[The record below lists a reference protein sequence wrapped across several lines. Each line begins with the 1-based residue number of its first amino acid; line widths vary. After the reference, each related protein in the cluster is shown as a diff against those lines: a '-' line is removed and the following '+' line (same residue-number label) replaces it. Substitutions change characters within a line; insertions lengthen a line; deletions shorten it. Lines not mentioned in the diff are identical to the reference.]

1 MPFLIFNTTMNV
13 SYKSLAS
20 AETEHNR
27 SAFLKSIISS
37 RYLKV
42 KIKRK
47 KHIQWLQQLLM
58 TKKVSR
64 FLEQSILDNDSILH
78 IHVLTYA
85 VSTETYLEVSQAVC
99 NESPPPGSD

>member
-20 AETEHNR
+20 AEIEHNR

-37 RYLKV
+37 HYLKV
-42 KIKRK
+42 KIKRE

-64 FLEQSILDNDSILH
+64 TLEQSILDNDSILH
-78 IHVLTYA
+78 MLTYA

-99 NESPPPGSD
+99 NESPPPGWD